1 SVDMGSSRRPS
12 SAKSGQKSP
21 SKSTVLWWQD
31 EEHNREGTGRGM
43 RKVKPMCDCLVF
55 HCHLCVSLD
64 VCSDSEQVPA
74 VNMMAVGMDTL
85 EEEEEKADFFAHLEA
100 GASSSI
106 DYSKLNRELGET
118 LSTGESLL
126 RYDVVLSSQM
136 VNFKSSCSPTYSEDF
151 EDEEKEKETQNEEK
165 NEDERDEEVCK
176 NRHRWNIFPCFSS
189 DLPTAEELMRPIRI
203 DEDHIRGFTLQPVRA
218 IETAVSLTVETVRVV
233 FGDRQR
239 WCIQKKCFSLLQRED
254 ESSLVTHLRLQLS
267 EKEHELQ
274 FMTAA
279 AEEVHSLRQQ
289 MYLLQS
295 KLRSAEEVSQTN
307 RWAEATDSTTE
318 ATLKQMEKELKEQET
333 LIKGYQQENE
343 KLYLEVKDQKAKT
356 KANHEAMFREN
367 QHLLSELNYLNNI
380 TRLVGNTQLKD
391 HAQRMADLL
400 AQIQTL
406 QRNEALLSEELHR
419 LKQEKQA
426 LDVDLQLMKK
436 ERDLAIAQVISST
449 GERHDTH
456 SGEVSALR
464 KKLQWFTDN
473 QELQDR
479 DAARLGAAA
488 AEIQQLKEQVEK
500 LKLEVSK
507 NSSQQ
512 QRKAKEKALDLRKM
526 HDLQRQVKE
535 LEHILRSRN
544 PNSLPALIYA
554 AAKAENEEE
563 AASQTKKVTDLLEHR
578 IQCLEAELESHDEE
592 AKRNL
597 RAMEQRFHNVKVCYE
612 QQILKMEQKLLQK
625 QQVGVPIP
633 AAEEKVLVKSLEA
646 ELQQIRESHMEKEK
660 ILQEQIKSLQ
670 QQIKSRV
677 STGFAQSPS
686 RHQRQAEVAFGV
698 RIERM
703 SQELSTKTRTIQEL
717 SRTVERLQRERRY
730 MLSAPHPRKEVKCT
744 ENKQQHATPSKT
756 TTVSSTQTC
765 RETFPAAHD
774 ERIYQ
779 PTVYAGSHIS
789 EVLQENTAL
798 IQRLKMLEEEQEQE
812 KEALQADAAKAVMCS
827 LRHQECAAEQ
837 ISSLKAQHLREL
849 DQQRATHALE
859 HSSSKVAEQANWID
873 TQKIQLK
880 HLQEQLKEL
889 QGTKDALA
897 LSMTRESVL
906 EKQLM
911 RLFKELQ
918 EAKDAQSTEVKLLCS
933 LEKKVVN
940 LELRH
945 QHRETL
951 INQVRYHRSDSSGTT
966 SAEVERW
973 KSVAQEKCK
982 EIETFRLELDSI
994 LDIIRH
1000 LQRQGVV
1007 FPPPGQS
1014 H

>member
-1 SVDMGSSRRPS
+1 MSHRLT
-12 SAKSGQKSP
+12 K
-21 SKSTVLWWQD
+21 
-31 EEHNREGTGRGM
+31 EELDAQFDQFLRE
-43 RKVKPMCDCLVF
+43 VCQHY

-126 RYDVVLSSQM
+126 RYDVVLSS
-136 VNFKSSCSPTYSEDF
+136 PTYSEDF

-203 DEDHIRGFTLQPVRA
+203 DEDHIRGFTLQPVSAGEQA
-218 IETAVSLTVETVRVV
+218 IQGKPFSDGTYTKPMLKLAGKEGNAARLTNIKDLTHHPSDPQNLLSNEPMFSIREEVEKLME
-233 FGDRQR
+233 DH
-239 WCIQKKCFSLLQRED
+239 KKAFSLK
-254 ESSLVTHLRLQLS
+254 SSQTQKSKKQMVSSFH
-267 EKEHELQ
+267 Q
-274 FMTAA
+274 F
-279 AEEVHSLRQQ
+279 
-289 MYLLQS
+289 
-295 KLRSAEEVSQTN
+295 SQTN

-367 QHLLSELNYLNNI
+367 QHLLSELNYLKEHQSNI

-449 GERHDTH
+449 GDRSYAVQILEDTH

-597 RAMEQRFHNVKVCYE
+597 RAMEQRFHN
-612 QQILKMEQKLLQK
+612 QILKMEQKLLQK

-670 QQIKSRV
+670 D
-677 STGFAQSPS
+677 STEHFKLLKLLILQAQSPS

-798 IQRLKMLEEEQEQE
+798 IQRLKMLEEEEELHSEHQ
-812 KEALQADAAKAVMCS
+812 AVMCS

-873 TQKIQLK
+873 TQKVLL
-880 HLQEQLKEL
+880 HEQLKEL

-906 EKQLM
+906 EK
-911 RLFKELQ
+911 LFKELQ

-951 INQVRYHRSDSSGTT
+951 INQVRYHRSDST
-966 SAEVERW
+966 EVERW